1 MRDRGA
7 SAVLP
12 DTPDVVRVLVENHDR
27 FLRFLERRLG
37 SREEAE
43 DLLQEAFV
51 RGLAR
56 AQSVRAQESVVAWFY
71 RLLRNAIIDHR
82 RRQSA
87 EARSMARL
95 AGASAEERAEP
106 ADAGLMKAVCGCVLR
121 LLETLKPE
129 YGAALKAVDVDG
141 TAVSAFA
148 KQAGISASNAGV
160 RLHRAREALRKQ
172 VIKSCGTCT
181 LHECLDCT
189 CGAGR

>member
-1 MRDRGA
+1 MRDRGVTA
-7 SAVLP
+7 ALP

-27 FLRFLERRLG
+27 FLGFLERRLG

-56 AQSVRAQESVVAWFY
+56 AGSVRARESVVAWFY
-71 RLLRNAIIDHR
+71 RLLRNAVIDHR
-82 RRQSA
+82 RRRSA
-87 EARSMARL
+87 EARSLARL
-95 AGASAEERAEP
+95 EGASAEERAEP
-106 ADAGLMKAVCGCVLR
+106 ADAALMKVVCGCVLR
-121 LLETLKPE
+121 LLDTLKPA
-129 YGAALKAVDVDG
+129 YAAALKRVDVDG
-141 TAVSAFA
+141 LAVTAYAREA
-148 KQAGISASNAGV
+148 RITASNAGV
-160 RLHRAREALRKQ
+160 RLHRAREALRNQ